1 VSVVEPDVR
10 PGPVDRALRLFSD
23 VRAGEGVTVLVLLA
37 NAFLILVSYYIL
49 KTVREP
55 LILATGGAEVKS
67 YAAAGQAAA
76 LMLFVPAYAWF
87 TSRVDRMVLCLGVSA
102 FFLACIEVFYLGA
115 HLQVRFLGIAFY
127 IWVGIFS
134 LAVIAQFWSY
144 ANDVYPEEA
153 GKRLFPVIAIGSTV
167 GSPIGSWV
175 AGQLFKAGVPPSTML
190 QISAALLLVSIG
202 LYVIANRRLQR
213 RRASVAAPAPERIGG
228 GHGAFELIFANPY
241 LRFIAILLVVL
252 NVVNSTGEYIVSR
265 SVTEWAAGLTA
276 SVPAEGQREA
286 RERLIGG
293 FYGDYFFWVN
303 VLSACLQAFVVSR
316 LVRRVGL
323 RGVLI
328 ALPLVALGS
337 YTLIAAGVGLAIIRW
352 AKTAENATDYSV
364 MNTARALIWLPTTR
378 EEKYKAKQAAD
389 TFFVRL
395 GDLGSAGLVFLGV
408 NHLGLGLRGFA
419 AVNLALVVVWL
430 GLAALVLRENRRLT
444 ALRPAA

>member
-1 VSVVEPDVR
+1 
-10 PGPVDRALRLFSD
+10 
-23 VRAGEGVTVLVLLA
+23 
-37 NAFLILVSYYIL
+37 
-49 KTVREP
+49 
-55 LILATGGAEVKS
+55 
-67 YAAAGQAAA
+67 
-76 LMLFVPAYAWF
+76 
-87 TSRVDRMVLCLGVSA
+87 
-102 FFLACIEVFYLGA
+102 
-115 HLQVRFLGIAFY
+115 
-127 IWVGIFS
+127 
-134 LAVIAQFWSY
+134 
-144 ANDVYPEEA
+144 
-153 GKRLFPVIAIGSTV
+153 
-167 GSPIGSWV
+167 
-175 AGQLFKAGVPPSTML
+175 
-190 QISAALLLVSIG
+190 
-202 LYVIANRRLQR
+202 
-213 RRASVAAPAPERIGG
+213 
-228 GHGAFELIFANPY
+228 
-241 LRFIAILLVVL
+241 VL

-323 RGVLI
+323 RGVLL